1 MIVISTTRPQAPCS
15 SRRLLSAFV
24 IWLLVI
30 TGVPNFS
37 AQTQTYQLPQGEMQ
51 SQRSSQSQP
60 SLSNPESDY
69 CTLPEYATSPECAGF
84 RQGVQRPLLEGPA
97 QGDLPSGM
105 RNPLSYPTFDQ
116 NADLT
121 PDSYAKRKDSRNSAP
136 EYRITE
142 PPTEFQLY
150 VQSSVGSLLPIY
162 GARLF
167 DRVPSTFAP
176 ADLVPVTS
184 DYVVGPGDEIDVQVW
199 GQLNFRRHLTVDR
212 AGAIFMSQV
221 GSVNVSGLRF
231 SQLQDALRSA
241 VGHVYRNFDMNVN
254 MGQLRSIQVFVV
266 GQARRPGAYTVSS
279 LSTLVNALFAS
290 GGPSSRGSLRD
301 IQLKRGGNLI
311 TNFDLYDLLL
321 HGDKSKDVRLLPGD
335 VIFIPSIGPQIA
347 IAGSVE
353 YAAIYELKGHMT
365 TLAEA
370 LECAGGLSPISAAQ
384 QAILERVNQSA
395 ALEAQN
401 VQLTQ
406 QGLTT
411 PLRNGDII
419 RLLPVVPRFEN
430 AIVLRGNVADAGR
443 FPWQAGMKISD
454 LIPDKEFLLTRDY
467 WRERNKLEVGGQPD
481 RPTGADNAVA
491 AIPSGVP
498 GESEATAS
506 APVRGGMGFAGLQ
519 PTANVLATSR
529 SYREETRNTTAD
541 RSLAAA
547 VSGENALPVRQF
559 MARNDVQP
567 AAPDIDWDYAVIERL
582 DRRNLTT
589 HLVPF
594 NLGKAV
600 IDRDP
605 AADLRLEPGDIVTVF
620 SHADLSVPRAQQTKF
635 VRLEGEV
642 KMAGVYSVHPGE
654 TLHQLVIRAGGLTP
668 NAYLFGAQFTRESTR
683 REQQKRYN
691 EFLDQLER
699 DIDQNTAN
707 LTGRVISVE
716 QAATAQTSITGQR
729 SMVERLRQIP
739 ATGRIVL
746 DLEHDSSGVDALP
759 DIPLDNGDRLYVP
772 SVPQTVNVVG
782 TVYNQSAFLFSND
795 YRLGDYL
802 HEAGGPTRFA
812 DKSHLF
818 VIRADGSV
826 IAREGRPG
834 LFTSNFDSLHMYPG
848 DTLVVPT
855 HVNRTTFLRGLLDWS
870 QVLSNFGLG
879 AAAINVLR

>member
-1 MIVISTTRPQAPCS
+1 MSTTQPRAAS
-15 SRRLLSAFV
+15 YSRHLLSAFL
-24 IWLLVI
+24 IWLLII
-30 TGVPNFS
+30 TGVPNFN
-37 AQTQTYQLPQGEMQ
+37 AQTQIYQPPQSEMQ
-51 SQRSSQSQP
+51 SQHSTQLQSSP
-60 SLSNPESDY
+60 LSPESDY
-69 CTLPEYATSPECAGF
+69 CTEPENATLPECANF
-84 RQGVQRPLLEGPA
+84 RQGGQRQSLDGPA
-97 QGDLPSGM
+97 QGDLPSAM
-105 RNPLSYPTFDQ
+105 RNSIPYPTFDR
-116 NADLT
+116 NADSVQ
-121 PDSYAKRKDSRNSAP
+121 DSYPRQKSARSSTP
-136 EYRITE
+136 EYRVTE

-150 VQSSVGSLLPIY
+150 VQSSVGRLLPIY

-184 DYVVGPGDEIDVQVW
+184 DYIVGPGDEIDVQVW
-199 GQLNFRRHLTVDR
+199 GQLNFRRRLTVDR
-212 AGAIFMSQV
+212 AGAIFLSQV
-221 GSVNVSGLRF
+221 GSITVAGLRF

-241 VGHVYRNFDMNVN
+241 IGHIYRNFDINVN
-254 MGQLRSIQVFVV
+254 MGQLRSIQIFVV

-301 IQLKRGGNLI
+301 IQLKRAGTLI
-311 TNFDLYDLLL
+311 THFDLYDLLL

-335 VIFIPSIGPQIA
+335 VIFIPGIGPQIA
-347 IAGSVE
+347 ISGSVE
-353 YAAIYELKGHMT
+353 SAAIYELKGGT

-384 QAILERVNQSA
+384 RAILERVNQNA
-395 ALEAQN
+395 ALETQN
-401 VQLTQ
+401 VQLTGR
-406 QGLTT
+406 GLAT
-411 PLRNGDII
+411 PLQNGDII

-443 FPWQAGMKISD
+443 FPWHTGMKISD
-454 LIPDKEFLLTRDY
+454 LIPDKESLLTRDY
-467 WRERNKLEVGGQPD
+467 WRERNKLETAGQADHPSG
-481 RPTGADNAVA
+481 PDNAVA
-491 AIPSGVP
+491 ANPSGVP
-498 GESEATAS
+498 GESEVTTN
-506 APVRGGMGFAGLQ
+506 APVRGGMGFVGMQ

-529 SYREETRNTTAD
+529 NYREETRDTTAD

-559 MARNDVQP
+559 IARNDVQA
-567 AAPDIDWDYAVIERL
+567 AAPDIDWDYAVIERP
-582 DRRNLTT
+582 DQRNLTT

-605 AADLRLEPGDIVTVF
+605 AADLSLEPGDIVTIF

-635 VRLEGEV
+635 VRLEGEI

-654 TLHQLVIRAGGLTP
+654 TLHQVVIRAGGLTP

-707 LTGRVISVE
+707 LTGRVVSVE

-739 ATGRIVL
+739 ASGRIVL

-782 TVYNQSAFLFSND
+782 TVYNQSAFLYSED
-795 YRLGDYL
+795 SRLGDYL
-802 HEAGGPTRFA
+802 QEAGGPMRFA

-834 LFTSNFDSLHMYPG
+834 LFTSKFDSLHIYPG

>member
-1 MIVISTTRPQAPCS
+1 M
-15 SRRLLSAFV
+15 
-24 IWLLVI
+24 IWLL
-30 TGVPNFS
+30 TGAGLPNLN
-37 AQTQTYQLPQGEMQ
+37 AQTQMYQLPQGEGQ
-51 SQRSSQSQP
+51 PQRPSQSQP
-60 SLSNPESDY
+60 SSSSSESDY
-69 CTLPEYATSPECAGF
+69 CTAPETATSPECAGF
-84 RQGVQRPLLEGPA
+84 RQGAQRPLLEGPA
-97 QGDLPSGM
+97 QGDLPNGM
-105 RNPLSYPTFDQ
+105 RNALPYPAFDQ
-116 NADLT
+116 NADSIS
-121 PDSYAKRKDSRNSAP
+121 DSYPRRKDSRSSTP
-136 EYRITE
+136 EYRVTE
-142 PPTEFQLY
+142 PATEFQLY
-150 VQSSVGSLLPIY
+150 VQSSVGRLLPIY

-184 DYVVGPGDEIDVQVW
+184 DYVVGPGDEIDLQVW
-199 GQLNFRRHLTVDR
+199 GQLNFRRRLTVDR

-221 GSVNVSGLRF
+221 GSVTVSGLRF
-231 SQLQDALRSA
+231 SELQNAVRSA
-241 VGHVYRNFDMNVN
+241 IGHVYRNFDLNVN

-301 IQLKRGGNLI
+301 IQLKRAGNLI
-311 TNFDLYDLLL
+311 THFDFYDLLL

-347 IAGSVE
+347 ISGSVE
-353 YAAIYELKGHMT
+353 YAAIYELKGNT
-365 TLAEA
+365 TILAEA
-370 LECAGGLSPISAAQ
+370 LECAGGLSPISAGQ
-384 QAILERVNQSA
+384 QAILERVNQNA

-430 AIVLRGNVADAGR
+430 TVVLRGNVADAGR
-443 FPWQAGMKISD
+443 FPWHVGMKISD
-454 LIPDKEFLLTRDY
+454 LIPDRESLLTRDY
-467 WRERNKLEVGGQPD
+467 WRERNKLEPTGQPD
-481 RPTGADNAVA
+481 RPNPADNTVTATS
-491 AIPSGVP
+491 SGVP
-498 GESEATAS
+498 GELQPARTA
-506 APVRGGMGFAGLQ
+506 PPRGGMEFAGLQ

-529 SYREETRNTTAD
+529 NYREETRNTTGD
-541 RSLAAA
+541 TSLAAA

-567 AAPDIDWDYAVIERL
+567 SAPDIDWDYAVIERL

-594 NLGKAV
+594 SLGKAV
-600 IDRDP
+600 IDHEP
-605 AADLRLEPGDIVTVF
+605 TADLRLERGDIVTVF

-642 KMAGVYSVHPGE
+642 KMAGVYSVRPGE

-683 REQQKRYN
+683 HEQQKRYN

-707 LTGRVISVE
+707 LAGRVISVE

-729 SMVERLRQIP
+729 SMVEKLRQIP

-746 DLEHDSSGVDALP
+746 DLEHDSKGVDALP
-759 DIPLDNGDRLYVP
+759 KIPLDNGDRLYVP

-782 TVYNQSAFLFSND
+782 TVYNQSAFLHSED

-834 LFTSNFDSLHMYPG
+834 LFNSNFDSLHMYPG

-855 HVNRTTFLRGLLDWS
+855 HVNKTTFLRGLLDWS